1 MSYRDM
7 DVYRKSFRLALEMHH
22 FSLLLPQYLR
32 YDLSDQLRR
41 ASRSVPSNIAEGYAR
56 NRSLKDVIGFL
67 QISLGSNDEVLFNLE
82 FLKEVKLISPENY
95 EHFVKEYTYLGK
107 QLYTLMKSLA
117 ARRKT
122 PPPFM
127 SNI

>member
-41 ASRSVPSNIAEGYAR
+41 ASRSVPSNIAEG
-56 NRSLKDVIGFL
+56 
-67 QISLGSNDEVLFNLE
+67 
-82 FLKEVKLISPENY
+82 
-95 EHFVKEYTYLGK
+95 
-107 QLYTLMKSLA
+107 A
-117 ARRKT
+117 ARQGTKDAIQFFVIARASLSELDTQLEIVSRLHFINKDNVEKIQT
-122 PPPFM
+122 YF
-127 SNI
+127 I